1 MNTADFRQ
9 EIIHYFENI
18 DKYYGSRT
26 EITEG
31 LCSDIHNLDANL
43 TTWNLS
49 EFELIRSA
57 YRNTGD
63 KFMIE
68 GQNMYY
74 EISADRIVA
83 FQQLGRHKFEFIEQ
97 YSETVFRITKI
108 RFHYKYWNQNQ
119 KFSAKNLSYSRFCQP
134 EKPKLKITLIFWHQI
149 WIGPKQ
155 K

>member
-18 DKYYGSRT
+18 DKYYGSKT

-31 LCSDIHNLDANL
+31 LCTDIHNLDANH

-49 EFELIRSA
+49 EFDLIRSA
-57 YRNTGD
+57 YRKTGD
-63 KFMIE
+63 KFMME
-68 GQNMYY
+68 GSNMYY

-108 RFHYKYWNQNQ
+108 RFHYKYW
-119 KFSAKNLSYSRFCQP
+119 KSA
-134 EKPKLKITLIFWHQI
+134 
-149 WIGPKQ
+149 
-155 K
+155 

>member
-18 DKYYGSRT
+18 DKYYGSKT

-31 LCSDIHNLDANL
+31 LCTDIYNLDANH

-63 KFMIE
+63 KFMME
-68 GQNMYY
+68 GSNMYY
-74 EISADRIVA
+74 EISADRIIG
-83 FQQLGRHKFEFIEQ
+83 FQQLGRHKFEFIEL
-97 YSETVFRITKI
+97 YGISVFRITKI
-108 RFHYKYWNQNQ
+108 RFHYKY
-119 KFSAKNLSYSRFCQP
+119 
-134 EKPKLKITLIFWHQI
+134 
-149 WIGPKQ
+149 
-155 K
+155 